1 MSMTEGQM
9 YRCQNRDCGCEVTV
23 IKPSIECNTNP
34 GYSCGW
40 EMKKPYS
47 KPVLRI
53 LSPDVEFFASVKN
66 NRE

>member
-1 MSMTEGQM
+1 MTEGQM

-23 IKPSIECNTNP
+23 IKPSIESNANP
-34 GYSCGW
+34 RCCCGS

-47 KPVLRI
+47 KAVLRT
-53 LSPDVEFFASVKN
+53 LNSDVELFASVKN